1 MPTPAPSAPSVDKD
15 TIIFG
20 LILIIVL
27 IVSCVSIVGVLLA
40 CYCVGRSSRRP
51 KESQVAPP
59 PLHAEAAV
67 VAAPVGGAQTYEQL
81 PTGPNGEPMQMMV
94 PLRPKAGGVTTL

>member
-1 MPTPAPSAPSVDKD
+1 M
-15 TIIFG
+15 
-20 LILIIVL
+20 
-27 IVSCVSIVGVLLA
+27 
-40 CYCVGRSSRRP
+40 YCVGRNGGRGIA
-51 KESQVAPP
+51 VAPP

-94 PLRPKAGGVTTL
+94 PLRPKAGGVTAM